1 MPRESP
7 QRLKPALIQ
16 GGVYARLKACST
28 RDTPAVI
35 VIAGYFVAEDLL
47 LNAPTASPD
56 PHAALK
62 KAAAEYAVRYVESGM
77 TVGLGTGSTAIFAIQ
92 RIGALLQSG
101 ELKGIVGFATSRAS
115 WDAAVNLNIPML
127 PDDLPQAI
135 DVTIDGADEVDPQLN
150 LVKGGGGALLRE
162 KLVAQATA
170 REVIVVDESK
180 LSARLGTLHVLPVEV
195 LHFGWLSQARFLESL
210 GAKYVV
216 RQTAGG
222 EEYRTDQGNMIL
234 DCDFGPIADAAE
246 LARQLEARAGIV
258 EHGLFLGLTHLV
270 VVSSASGVRE
280 MTSDRSKT

>member
-1 MPRESP
+1 MNV
-7 QRLKPALIQ
+7 PA
-16 GGVYARLKACST
+16 G
-28 RDTPAVI
+28 
-35 VIAGYFVAEDLL
+35 
-47 LNAPTASPD
+47 SPD

-101 ELKGIVGFATSRAS
+101 ELKDIVGFATSLAS

-135 DVTIDGADEVDPQLN
+135 DVTVDGADEVDPQLN
-150 LVKGGGGALLRE
+150 LGKGGGGALLRE

-170 REVIVVDESK
+170 REIVVVDESK

-195 LHFGWLSQARFLESL
+195 LPFGWLSQARFLESL

-216 RQTAGG
+216 RLTAGG
-222 EEYRTDQGNMIL
+222 DEYRTDQGNMIL
-234 DCDFGPIADAAE
+234 DCDFGPIADDAK
-246 LARQLEARAGIV
+246 LARQLEGRAGIV

-280 MTSDRSKT
+280 MTSDHLKA